1 MQIMKLNK
9 LLPKTLVVLISLV
22 MIGGL
27 LTVTPMKSLW
37 VTDAEAGRG
46 TAAGVGGG
54 PVGSGPGVGGAAGKG
69 GGHVGTGPGVGG
81 AAGVGGGPVG
91 SGPGYGGAKVAA
103 TPRSHVYPGPGVPG
117 PRGVR

>member
-54 PVGSGPGVGGAAGKG
+54 PVGSGPG
-69 GGHVGTGPGVGG
+69 
-81 AAGVGGGPVG
+81 
-91 SGPGYGGAKVAA
+91 YGGARVAA
-103 TPRSHVYPGPGVPG
+103 TPRSYVYPGPGVPG

>member
-1 MQIMKLNK
+1 MQSMKLKK
-9 LLPKTLVVLISLV
+9 LIPKTLIVLLSLL

-27 LTVTPMKSLW
+27 LTIAPNKSLW

-46 TAAGVGGG
+46 T
-54 PVGSGPGVGGAAGKG
+54 
-69 GGHVGTGPGVGG
+69 